1 MKKNKAPRVANA
13 SKKGRAVSVGSGALL
28 GWFRVTEKLPP
39 VGAIIACRAEH
50 HTGRTMWWAG
60 EIVEVWPQGFA
71 TMEVLEEHPRRFIL
85 THDTEWCL
93 LPNAEMTHDPKNGG

>member
-1 MKKNKAPRVANA
+1 MSVEKAHE
-13 SKKGRAVSVGSGALL
+13 KGQAASVGSDALL

-39 VGAIIACRAEH
+39 CNAIIACRAPH
-50 HTGRTMWWAG
+50 HTGQTMWWAG
-60 EIVEVWPQGFA
+60 KIVEVWPQGFA

-93 LPNAEMTHDPKNGG
+93 LPNVKGEP

>member
-1 MKKNKAPRVANA
+1 MKFKA
-13 SKKGRAVSVGSGALL
+13 SKTKKRTQAGQMASLDSGPLL

-39 VGAIIACRAEH
+39 VGAIIACRAPH
-50 HTGRTMWWAG
+50 KTGRTMWWAG

-71 TMEVLEEHPRRFIL
+71 TMEVMEEHPRRFIL

-93 LPNAEMTHDPKNGG
+93 LPNKPDEERPAGRNS